1 MTDVFKLALCQC
13 ASNAACADRQRV
25 GTSVSEIVPRQV
37 ASGKAPVSTG
47 KSLSSN
53 FADAFLGAKS
63 LPKILRRVAYPV
75 EPFGFAFAQN
85 DLPPPLLDGNR
96 DRLGERPGLID
107 QLDDCQANE
116 LQCVHRRMQQFS
128 LNSPQIAAIS

>member
-1 MTDVFKLALCQC
+1 MSALAAVNSLNAPNVMTSPSFPTFI
-13 ASNAACADRQRV
+13 R
-25 GTSVSEIVPRQV
+25 G
-37 ASGKAPVSTG
+37 
-47 KSLSSN
+47 
-53 FADAFLGAKS
+53 FLS

-75 EPFGFAFAQN
+75 EPFGFKSVQN
-85 DLPPPLLDGNR
+85 GPPPPLLGGNR
-96 DRLGERPGLID
+96 DRLGEQPRLFD